1 MRKKLFSVAVL
12 AVALAGFGPR
22 VAEAVIIWS
31 GVQNITALDFNSPK
45 TFYGGSLEW
54 GIVQSESVS
63 YAFFTPQDPSGSPY
77 VPYVL
82 TKSADHLKVENLAIG
97 TMIDG
102 STSGFWNSYPTGYES
117 FQDNLRLWD
126 FANSTGSFPLQTY
139 GYAAMKAA
147 DGAGDFNYGW
157 TEFYVQ
163 QAGSFAAVTFI
174 QQAFQDTPGVGIAV
188 GDTGVSAVPEI
199 DPAGFGSVLAL
210 VLGALGMIERRRQQ
224 ATASV

>member
-1 MRKKLFSVAVL
+1 MRKKLFSAAAL

-22 VAEAVIIWS
+22 VAEAEIIWS
-31 GVQNITALDFNSPK
+31 GTQNTTAINANSPQS
-45 TFYGGSLEW
+45 FYGGSLEW
-54 GIVQSESVS
+54 GVVQGGVVA
-63 YAFFTPQDPSGSPY
+63 YAYLTPQDPAGGPN

-82 TKSADHLKVENLAIG
+82 TKSADHLKVENLAFG

-102 STSGFWNSYPTGYES
+102 ATSGFWNSYPTNGTV
-117 FQDNLRLWD
+117 QDNLQLWD

-139 GYAAMKAA
+139 GYAATKISV
-147 DGAGDFNYGW
+147 GGNFQYGW

-163 QAGSFAAVTFI
+163 QVDSYAVVTFI

-199 DPAGFGSVLAL
+199 DPAGFGSAFALA
-210 VLGALGMIERRRQQ
+210 LGALGMIERRRQQ
-224 ATASV
+224 ASV